1 MLKPY
6 IYFIR
11 DTFFVIHQ
19 EKKSINID
27 IHSQNIVQ
35 STYDTIIKNYKEKIF
50 DIDEVQIQGIEVT
63 ATIPIHSGCSIYGNS
78 TLTRGKVLLLNGKNP
93 DPNKP
98 WEQHIRREPPLNGVA
113 GIRWIQSAKRFWGEF
128 FVRSASKQD
137 RLSHGDIRDPRIPG
151 TTRDTS
157 KIKFNADGQAVAQG
171 TPGWVTLNLRGG
183 IQISRDSQLSVSLE
197 NLLDKRYREHGTG
210 VDAPGINVVVSINSQ
225 L

>member
-1 MLKPY
+1 SRINDLVTRIPVQEAYSDQMLPQLYKNIQTTNP
-6 IYFIR
+6 
-11 DTFFVIHQ
+11 D
-19 EKKSINID
+19 ID
-27 IHSQNIVQ
+27 IFV
-35 STYDTIIKNYKEKIF
+35 F
-50 DIDEVQIQGIEVT
+50 DNVDEVQIQGIEVT

-113 GIRWIQSAKRFWGEF
+113 GIRWIQSEKRFWGEF

-183 IQISRDSQLSVSLE
+183 IQISGYSQLTVSLE